1 MAKMKPRADTSAIL
15 FDVFY
20 EDGSRASNRKVPA
33 TEIGGLDGDAG
44 ALTFLVAQEQKIA
57 DMSGLPKKSP
67 GRPPGRGA
75 SRPGAPWR
83 VL

>member
-57 DMSGLPKKSP
+57 DMSGKPPKEIS
-67 GRPPGRGA
+67 RVVRSGRG
-75 SRPGAPWR
+75 R
-83 VL
+83 